1 MLIFKTD
8 NSEIIEIYQDYNDL
22 KFIIAQMLAIR
33 MYLLENEI
41 IKEYVVDYGAGVE
54 SAFTLFGEDNYSLDA
69 QIICMS
75 AIFEYYH
82 KEYETYSVL
91 ILKYFKCPDKSPE
104 ERKNFYSNSMK
115 CFCLFDV
122 KIMLVLKKLLKDMI
136 KSRKKKIRKKFIFD
150 GNKKTNFIFNRN
162 IKINFV

>member
-1 MLIFKTD
+1 MKIFKTD
-8 NSEIIEIYQDYNDL
+8 DPEIIETYQDYNDL

-41 IKEYVVDYGAGVE
+41 IKEYVIDYDTYVDT
-54 SAFTLFGEDNYSLDA
+54 AFTLFGEDNYSLDA

-82 KEYETYSVL
+82 KEYETYSGL
-91 ILKYFKCPDKSPE
+91 ILKYFKCPDKSLE
-104 ERKNFYSNSMK
+104 ERKNFYSNSMR

-122 KIMLVLKKLLKDMI
+122 KMMLDFKKLLKDMI
-136 KSRKKKIRKKFIFD
+136 KSNLK
-150 GNKKTNFIFNRN
+150 N
-162 IKINFV
+162 I

>member
-1 MLIFKTD
+1 MKTFKTD

-41 IKEYVVDYGAGVE
+41 IKEYVVEYE
-54 SAFTLFGEDNYSLDA
+54 TYIETAFTLFGEENYSLDA

-82 KEYETYSVL
+82 KEYETYSDL

-104 ERKNFYSNSMK
+104 ERRNFYSNSMR
-115 CFCLFDV
+115 CFSLFDV
-122 KIMLVLKKLLKDMI
+122 KMMLDFKKLLKDMI

-150 GNKKTNFIFNRN
+150 GNKKANFIFNRN

>member
-1 MLIFKTD
+1 MPIFKTD
-8 NSEIIEIYQDYNDL
+8 DLEIIEIYQDYNDL

-41 IKEYVVDYGAGVE
+41 IKEYVIDYNTYVDT
-54 SAFTLFGEDNYSLDA
+54 AFTLFGEDNYSLDA

-82 KEYETYSVL
+82 KEYETYSDL
-91 ILKYFKCPDKSPE
+91 ILKYFKCLDKSHE
-104 ERKNFYSNSMK
+104 ERRKFYSNFMR

-122 KIMLVLKKLLKDMI
+122 KMMLDFKKLLKNMI
-136 KSRKKKIRKKFIFD
+136 KYNLK
-150 GNKKTNFIFNRN
+150 N
-162 IKINFV
+162 I